1 MHIIADITETDLISL
16 QLCKNLESGSMLH
29 EHIVTGRSMLDI
41 VITHNIYDIYGV
53 GDYFKVTLENI
64 GMLKKKRTFVPQ
76 GTT

>member
-16 QLCKNLESGSMLH
+16 QLWKNLELGIMLH

-41 VITHNIYDIYGV
+41 VITHNIYDMY

-64 GMLKKKRTFVPQ
+64 GMLKKKQTFVPQ
-76 GTT
+76 GT